1 MNILSILII
10 GAFLIFIFKEDS
22 SVNKAAERETR
33 ICQHCRQQIPYRA
46 TVCPYCRRNPGRDWR
61 AENRVFK
68 HSIILRIM
76 VFLLILTVLFLEI
89 ATLLGRYD
97 VIFAMAGG

>member
-33 ICQHCRQQIPYRA
+33 ICQHCRQL
-46 TVCPYCRRNPGRDWR
+46 TVQAKFISSQVY
-61 AENRVFK
+61 
-68 HSIILRIM
+68 
-76 VFLLILTVLFLEI
+76 ILT
-89 ATLLGRYD
+89 
-97 VIFAMAGG
+97 